1 MTRTIRGPWILC
13 AFVAIAIPASS
24 LAGPSRLYPPTEKQ
38 NDVLRVAKVMQLAT
52 REEILD
58 LGVHYDTLV
67 ASGIRDSDL
76 SDGSLA
82 TGQVYCCGGPS
93 DEGMAMWIYV
103 PAGMAVE
110 VGDIVEVRMGHQP
123 RGDDP
128 GLVNTAIRI
137 RVKKD
142 VTDGPCRWMPRDET
156 LWTRILYCDWMEE
169 EGWIREKGFH
179 KTWLKRDPKKIA
191 VLDSSQHTEQP
202 SDIPQTVDVPE
213 ALKAASAVPTQL
225 PEKLVGEPANP
236 SEHGPLVMGNDDA
249 PLVLDLYTDFACS
262 FCARFHQETFPLIL
276 EQYIQTGKL
285 LFRYHAF
292 PFKRGIFYGLRHKAK
307 TRHSFRAAGA
317 AQCAAEQ
324 GVDEFWRFYDTL
336 MANQR
341 SLKKADYEEAATEAD
356 LDLEPFAQCLA
367 SERWVESVWQEL
379 EAGRAAGVQAVPT
392 FYLNGD
398 RIAGAQPYEVFK
410 DAFEKKLRE
419 MGEQ

>member
-1 MTRTIRGPWILC
+1 MTRTICGPWILC
-13 AFVAIAIPASS
+13 AFAAVAIPASS
-24 LAGPSRLYPPTEKQ
+24 LASPSRLYPPTKKQ
-38 NDVLRVAKVMQLAT
+38 NDVLRVAKVIQLAT

-58 LGVHYDTLV
+58 LGVHYDTLM

-103 PAGMAVE
+103 PEGMAVE

-128 GLVNTAIRI
+128 GLVNTTIGI

-142 VTDGPCRWMPRDET
+142 VADGSCRWMPRDET

-179 KTWLKRDPKKIA
+179 KTWLKRDPKLIA
-191 VLDSSQHTEQP
+191 LLKSSQHTEQP
-202 SDIPQTVDVPE
+202 SDAPQ
-213 ALKAASAVPTQL
+213 
-225 PEKLVGEPANP
+225 PANP
-236 SEHGPLVMGNDDA
+236 SEHGSLVMGNDDA

-292 PFKRGIFYGLRHKAK
+292 PFKRGIFSGPRHKAK
-307 TRHSFRAAGA
+307 THYSFRAAGA

-336 MANQR
+336 IANQR
-341 SLKKADYEEAATEAD
+341 FWKKAEYEEAATKAD

-379 EAGRAAGVQAVPT
+379 EAGKAAGIQAVPT

-410 DAFEKKLRE
+410 DAFEKELKE
-419 MGEQ
+419 TGEQ